1 MPNDEAKKFCEISLN
16 EIVSPQEAIHPCLDW
31 VKGQLIVGVNLKDG
45 RTGVL
50 SSTRG
55 LVRPGGLGAICK
67 QGEQLK
73 GAVSCSVADK
83 CEKSLNAIGEV
94 RETGN

>member
-55 LVRPGGLGAICK
+55 LVRPEGWVRYANKARSLMGLCPTAW
-67 QGEQLK
+67 QTNLR
-73 GAVSCSVADK
+73 
-83 CEKSLNAIGEV
+83 N
-94 RETGN
+94 T